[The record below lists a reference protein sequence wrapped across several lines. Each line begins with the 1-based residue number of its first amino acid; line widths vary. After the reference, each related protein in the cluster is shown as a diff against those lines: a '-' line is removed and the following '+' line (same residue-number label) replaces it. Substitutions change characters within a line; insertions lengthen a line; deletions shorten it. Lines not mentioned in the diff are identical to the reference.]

1 VAGTASMRGMVRL
14 RMPLRWRHRVWVAAI
29 WFGAVRASAQAAE
42 RIPVA
47 RGTTLAGDAVT
58 LPDALNGNAGVLV
71 VGFSKASQGAVTAW
85 GRRLAKDYRESQS
98 VPYFEVA
105 MLESAPRL
113 LRGMIVHEMR
123 SSVPEAERSH
133 FLTLTEGEAAWRAV
147 AHYGKPDD
155 AYVLL
160 VDGSGVVRW
169 QMEGDATDTAYAA
182 LKLGL
187 EAVSRPGGGR

>member
-1 VAGTASMRGMVRL
+1 
-14 RMPLRWRHRVWVAAI
+14 
-29 WFGAVRASAQAAE
+29 
-42 RIPVA
+42 
-47 RGTTLAGDAVT
+47 
-58 LPDALNGNAGVLV
+58 
-71 VGFSKASQGAVTAW
+71 
-85 GRRLAKDYRESQS
+85 
-98 VPYFEVA
+98 

-113 LRGMIVHEMR
+113 LRGMIVREMR

-187 EAVSRPGGGR
+187 EAGSRPGGGR